1 MLIDKSAIGPQG
13 RPLIRLKATSGVV
26 EPKSAPT
33 HPGAVSAPA
42 KGALKLNERQLA
54 IRDAEN
60 WLRSRWPAAFE
71 SHHPLAIGIGD
82 VIVGAAEIEGR
93 ALLPVKRAI
102 RRWVSRK
109 DYLNAI
115 IAEGSV
121 RIGLDGGVVEPVSDA
136 AREHAR
142 QRLEA
147 RQANRLAK
155 RQRRR
160 EARAAEAKVR
170 GELSKQS
177 EPPLFMF

>member
-13 RPLIRLKATSGVV
+13 RPLIRLKATSDVV

-33 HPGAVSAPA
+33 HPEAVSAPA
-42 KGALKLNERQLA
+42 KGLLKLNARQAA

-71 SHHPLAIGIGD
+71 SHRPLAIGIGD
-82 VIVGAAEIEGR
+82 TVVSAAQDEGR
-93 ALLPVKRAI
+93 PLQPVKRAI
-102 RRWVSRK
+102 RKWVSSR

-121 RIGLDGGVVEPVSDA
+121 RIDLDGAFVEPVTDD

-142 QRLEA
+142 QKVEA
-147 RQANRLAK
+147 RKAHNLAK

-160 EARAAEAKVR
+160 EARAAEAKAR
-170 GELSKQS
+170 S
-177 EPPLFMF
+177 PRA

>member
-1 MLIDKSAIGPQG
+1 MIVDKSAIGPQG

-42 KGALKLNERQLA
+42 KGVLKLNERQAA

-71 SHHPLAIGIGD
+71 SRRPLAIGIGD
-82 VIVGAAEIEGR
+82 TVVSAAEDESR
-93 ALLPVKRAI
+93 PLQPVKRAI
-102 RRWVSRK
+102 RKWVSHK
-109 DYLNAI
+109 DYLNGI
-115 IAEGSV
+115 IAANSV

-160 EARAAEAKVR
+160 EARAAETKAKGSR
-170 GELSKQS
+170 A
-177 EPPLFMF
+177 